1 MFLQFLLCVYTNIYV
16 HVYVYIYEYI
26 HMCAYKKKTLSYAA
40 VNLCAVT
47 IIKHLIPAFAHFH
60 KEN

>member
-1 MFLQFLLCVYTNIYV
+1 MNIYICV
-16 HVYVYIYEYI
+16 HT
-26 HMCAYKKKTLSYAA
+26 KKKTLSYAA